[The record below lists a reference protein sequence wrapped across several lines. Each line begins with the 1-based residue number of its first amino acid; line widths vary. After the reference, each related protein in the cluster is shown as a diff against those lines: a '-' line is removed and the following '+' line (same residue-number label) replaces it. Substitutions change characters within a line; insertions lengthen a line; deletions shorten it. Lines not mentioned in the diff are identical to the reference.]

1 MKKIVVVSLH
11 VGYWGLYLF
20 LLFIILLCLQIG
32 TRLQFQLFFKD
43 YRFEVFFAAFALLPA
58 ILSFYTFYSLLFDRF
73 LIKRNIL
80 LLFVF
85 GILAAIISSLI
96 SGSVITLLH
105 YYGIGP
111 GVFNENPT
119 AIITILIV
127 IAIIALLNGGMG
139 LLTRGFIRWYAEL
152 KWKEE
157 LMRKNFEMELAL
169 IKSQISPH
177 FLFNT
182 LNNIDVLI
190 TKNAEKASL
199 YLNKLSD
206 IMRFMLY
213 ETKNEKIPLR
223 IELAYIEKYIDLQ
236 KIRTANPNYVDFKVE
251 GNTEQIQ
258 ISPMILLPFIE
269 NAFKHA
275 DNKKNENIIKIR
287 IGIDEAQLVFECIN
301 RYSVSELT
309 QEFGGLGNELIKKR
323 LELLYPEKHSLIINK
338 ATDIYS
344 VKLTI
349 DIHED

>member
-1 MKKIVVVSLH
+1 MKKMVVVSLH
-11 VGYWGLYLF
+11 VGYWILYLF
-20 LLFIILLCLQIG
+20 LLFIILLLLQIG
-32 TRLQFQLFFKD
+32 TKLKTLPLFFD
-43 YRFEVFFAAFALLPA
+43 YRFELFFACFALLPA
-58 ILSFYTFYSLLFDRF
+58 VLGFYTFYSLLFDKF
-73 LIKRNIL
+73 LIRRNIL

-85 GILAAIISSLI
+85 GILGSGLIGLFSGIVIAI
-96 SGSVITLLH
+96 LH

-111 GVFNENPT
+111 GVSGDNIY
-119 AIITILIV
+119 AVITILMV
-127 IAIIALLNGGMG
+127 IAIIAMLNGGMG

-157 LMRKNFEMELAL
+157 LMRKNYEMELAL

-213 ETKNEKIPLR
+213 ETRHEKIPLSN
-223 IELAYIEKYIDLQ
+223 ELAYIEKYIDLQ
-236 KIRTANPNYVDFKVE
+236 KIRTANPNFVDFVVI
-251 GNTEQIQ
+251 GDTQNVM
-258 ISPMILLPFIE
+258 ISPMLFLPFLE

-275 DNKKNENIIKIR
+275 DNKKNENVIR
-287 IGIDEAQLVFECIN
+287 IQIEVNKGQLVFGCEN
-301 RYSVSELT
+301 KYSVSELK

-323 LELLYPEKHSLIINK
+323 LELLYPQRHALSINK
-338 ATDIYS
+338 NIDIYS

-349 DIHED
+349 NIHEN

>member
-11 VGYWGLYLF
+11 MGYWGLYLF

-32 TRLQFQLFFKD
+32 TRLQSQLFFKD
-43 YRFEVFFAAFALLPA
+43 YRFVAFLAAFALLPA
-58 ILSFYTFYSLLFDRF
+58 ILGFYTFYSLLFDRF

-85 GILAAIISSLI
+85 GILTAIVSSLI

-111 GVFNENPT
+111 GVFNENIV

-127 IAIIALLNGGMG
+127 IAIIAILNGGMG

-157 LMRKNFEMELAL
+157 LMRRNFEMELAL
-169 IKSQISPH
+169 IKTQISPH

-223 IELAYIEKYIDLQ
+223 NELAYIEKYIDLQ
-236 KIRTANPNYVDFKVE
+236 KIRTANPNFVDFKVE
-251 GNTEQIQ
+251 GNAEQVQ

-287 IGIDEAQLVFECIN
+287 IEIDQAQIVFECIN
-301 RYSVSELT
+301 RYSVSELK
-309 QEFGGLGNELIKKR
+309 QEFGGLGNELIKRR

-338 ATDIYS
+338 NTDIYS

-349 DIHED
+349 EIHED